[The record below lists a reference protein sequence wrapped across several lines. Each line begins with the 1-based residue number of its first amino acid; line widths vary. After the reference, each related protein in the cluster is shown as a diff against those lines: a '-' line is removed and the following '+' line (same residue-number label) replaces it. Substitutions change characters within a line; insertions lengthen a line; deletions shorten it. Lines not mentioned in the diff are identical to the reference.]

1 MDKRQKILIVDDAE
15 FNRVILKEILGETY
29 NYLEA
34 ENGNQAIQ
42 IVEEN
47 PEIDLMLLD
56 INMPQMNG
64 FGVLEWM
71 NRFQWIDETPVI
83 MISSEESVDTMR
95 KAYEMGITDYI
106 TRPFDSVIVKKRVQ
120 NTLALYADQK
130 RLVNVVVDQV
140 YEKEENNNIMIG
152 ILSNVLGFRNSESS
166 EHILHIKTATEMM
179 LRKLVKVTDAYPLT
193 EADIA
198 LITTASSLHD
208 IGKVGIPEEIL
219 NKPGR
224 LTDEEF
230 KIMKTHSEIGAS
242 LIRDMRFPK
251 DKPLV
256 HTAWEICRWHHERW
270 DGKGYPDGLK
280 GEEIPISAQ
289 VVSIVD
295 VYDALTSERC
305 YKKAFD
311 HDTAIKMILDGQCG
325 QFNPIL
331 LKCLKELSPRFF
343 KMFSN
348 ETDDSIQYYE
358 AQRLSNEILSEKS
371 LPRKNYSQHVI
382 KVMHEKIDFFKK
394 NSGRNSVDYNAV
406 SGQLTMI
413 NENQQTLYQRDDPKF
428 DVFKEF
434 EVSEEDV
441 QHIKDLLAHTSV
453 QDKEISVQIE
463 AKMENNRQLYNLK
476 LHTLWS
482 SLKKD
487 GFIGIVGYID
497 RAN

>member
-15 FNRVILKEILGETY
+15 FNREILKEFLGEAY
-29 NYLEA
+29 SYLEA
-34 ENGNQAIQ
+34 ENGIQAIR
-42 IVEEN
+42 ILEEN

-56 INMPQMNG
+56 VNMPQMNG
-64 FGVLEWM
+64 FEVLEWM
-71 NRFQWIDETPVI
+71 NQFHWIDETPVI
-83 MISSEESVDTMR
+83 MISSEGSVDAMR

-120 NTLALYADQK
+120 NTLELYANQK
-130 RLVNVVVDQV
+130 RLISVVVDQV
-140 YEKEENNNIMIG
+140 YEKEENSSIMNR

-166 EHILHIKTATEMM
+166 EHILHIRTATEMM
-179 LRKLVKVTDAYPLT
+179 LRKLVKTTDVYHLT
-193 EADIA
+193 ETDIA
-198 LITTASSLHD
+198 MITTASSLHD
-208 IGKVGIPEEIL
+208 IGKIGIPEGIL

-242 LIRDMRFPK
+242 LIRDMNFSES
-251 DKPLV
+251 KPLI

-311 HDTAIKMILDGQCG
+311 HDTAVKMILEGQCG

-331 LKCLKELSPRFF
+331 LKCLKELSLQFS
-343 KMFSN
+343 KMFTN
-348 ETDDSIQYYE
+348 ETDDNKQYYE
-358 AQRLSNEILSEKS
+358 AQRLSDEILKEKS
-371 LPRKNYSQHVI
+371 LPRKNYSQRVI
-382 KVMHEKIDFFKK
+382 ELMQEKIEFFKTDSGK
-394 NSGRNSVDYNAV
+394 ISIEYNAISGRM
-406 SGQLTMI
+406 TII
-413 NENQQTLYQRDDPKF
+413 NGNRKILCQRDDSKF
-428 DVFKEF
+428 DIFKLF
-434 EVSEEDV
+434 EVSNEDI
-441 QHIKDLLAHTSV
+441 QHIRELLEQTSI
-453 QDKEISVQIE
+453 QNTEISLQLM
-463 AKMENNRQLYNLK
+463 AKVENKRQMYDLK

-482 SLKKD
+482 PLKKD
-487 GFIGIVGYID
+487 GYIGIVGYLS
-497 RAN
+497 